1 MPSLGLLLGGAG
13 IIAAVAGW
21 GFYERSE
28 AIKYEAAAATL
39 RAANDA
45 NLATIDR
52 LQVDQVIAQAAA
64 IADAN
69 DRRKLETD
77 RDQLVNAAN
86 AAKGDG
92 VCSGLDAIL
101 EQRRLQL
108 ERDRNRN

>member
-21 GFYERSE
+21 GFFERSE
-28 AIKYEAAAATL
+28 AIKFEAAAATL

-45 NLATIDR
+45 NLATIAT

-69 DRRKLETD
+69 ERRKLETD
-77 RDQLVNAAN
+77 HDELVTAAR

-92 VCSGLDAIL
+92 NCTGLDAIL
-101 EQRRLQL
+101 ERRRLQL